1 MRAFFVLKFAGV
13 GFSSYLCRCNE
24 DATAIAV
31 GNLTRGICG
40 GASRW
45 GQDLTRKSQ
54 ATLRQ
59 CQTPVRGDAAEE
71 RPLWKREHSER
82 RCGRRETP
90 VEARAQREA
99 MRQKRDSGWMGLRRG
114 SQKPRGES
122 SLAGIIGLEDLHA
135 LLEEGVLVV
144 LDEGSADAE
153 AFLFGAA
160 GDQADG

>member
-24 DATAIAV
+24 EATAIAV
-31 GNLTRGICG
+31 GNLTRGYLRRSLSLG
-40 GASRW
+40 SGPDEKVASNFTSVP
-45 GQDLTRKSQ
+45 D
-54 ATLRQ
+54 
-59 CQTPVRGDAAEE
+59 P
-71 RPLWKREHSER
+71 SER

-99 MRQKRDSGWMGLRRG
+99 MRRKRDSGWMGLRRG

-135 LLEEGVLVV
+135 LLEEGILVV
-144 LDEGSADAE
+144 LDEGGADAE
-153 AFLFGAA
+153 SFLFGAA

>member
-13 GFSSYLCRCNE
+13 GFSSYLCRSNE

-59 CQTPVRGDAAEE
+59 YQTPV
-71 RPLWKREHSER
+71 
-82 RCGRRETP
+82 
-90 VEARAQREA
+90 
-99 MRQKRDSGWMGLRRG
+99 
-114 SQKPRGES
+114 RGES

-153 AFLFGAA
+153 SFLFGAA
-160 GDQADG
+160 GDQADS

>member
-1 MRAFFVLKFAGV
+1 MLKFAGV

-59 CQTPVRGDAAEE
+59 CQTLVRGDAAEE
-71 RPLWKREHSER
+71 RLRLDGFAAGKAGPER
-82 RCGRRETP
+82 RY
-90 VEARAQREA
+90 VF
-99 MRQKRDSGWMGLRRG
+99 SG
-114 SQKPRGES
+114 
-122 SLAGIIGLEDLHA
+122 DY
-135 LLEEGVLVV
+135 
-144 LDEGSADAE
+144 
-153 AFLFGAA
+153 
-160 GDQADG
+160 